1 MSRLAK
7 KPIVIPNGV
16 SITIVDVKNEKTALM
31 NKQIQAKGKKGNL
44 SFNLDDKAVLVEI
57 KDSEIN
63 VKPAQNQTLV
73 SPLVGTTFRSIQNLI
88 KGVSEGF
95 ESKLEL
101 VGVGYRAK
109 MQGDVL
115 ELSLGKSHP
124 IFYEAPEGITI
135 EVPSATSIVV
145 KGAEKDKVG
154 QVAAE
159 IRKERPPEV
168 YKGKGVRYE
177 GEKVNLKEVKKK

>member
-7 KPIVIPNGV
+7 KPIAIPSGV
-16 SITIVDVKNEKTALM
+16 NITIVDVKNEKTDLM
-31 NKQIQAKGKKGNL
+31 IKQIQVKGKKGNL
-44 SFNLDDKAVLVEI
+44 SFNLDDKAVNVEI
-57 KDSEIN
+57 KDNEIN
-63 VKPAQNQTLV
+63 IKPAQNQNV
-73 SPLVGTTFRSIQNLI
+73 SPLVGTTFRCIQNLI

-95 ESKLEL
+95 ESKLQL

-109 MQGDVL
+109 MQAEIL
-115 ELSLGKSHP
+115 ELSLGFSHP
-124 IFYEAPEGITI
+124 VFYPAPEGIKI
-135 EVPSATSIVV
+135 EVPTPTEIIV
-145 KGAEKDKVG
+145 KGNEKDKVG

-159 IRKERPPEV
+159 IRDFRPPEV

>member
-7 KPIVIPNGV
+7 KPIAIPSGV
-16 SITIVDVKNEKTALM
+16 NITIVEVKNEKTDLTI
-31 NKQIQAKGKKGNL
+31 KQIQVKGKKGNL
-44 SFNLDDKAVLVEI
+44 AFNLDDKAVLVEI
-57 KDSEIN
+57 KDSELH
-63 VKPAQNQTLV
+63 VKPAQNQIVV
-73 SPLVGTTFRSIQNLI
+73 SALVGTTFRCIQNLI

-95 ESKLEL
+95 ESKLQL

-109 MQGDVL
+109 MQADVL
-115 ELSLGKSHP
+115 ELSLGFSHP
-124 IFYEAPEGITI
+124 VFYPAPEGIKI
-135 EVPSATSIVV
+135 EVPTPTEIIV
-145 KGAEKDKVG
+145 KGNEKNKVG

-159 IRKERPPEV
+159 IRDFRPPEV